1 MVYHIDIDNNS
12 YRVTDIRQVIQET
25 PNIKTLYF
33 NDELSAKASPG
44 QFLMI
49 WIPGVDE
56 IPMSLSTIGPT
67 PSASITVKKVGE
79 ATEALHNLNP
89 GDMIGVR
96 GPYGKGFTLHK
107 GRVMIVAGGS
117 GMSPLHPLLMRLLKI
132 GSEVTL
138 ILGAKSK
145 ENLLFLD
152 NLLEVS
158 IDNFEFVP
166 VTEDGSYGSK
176 GLASEAAGE
185 RMEDAQF
192 DMVYACGP
200 EMMMFEVYKLS
211 RMHSI
216 PIEICLERYMR
227 CGMGICGSCGIGK
240 YRVCR
245 DGPVFSTSELVEI
258 EDEFGKYRLSPSGRK
273 VNVE

>member
-1 MVYHIDIDNNS
+1 MVYRVDIDNNS
-12 YRVTDIRQVIQET
+12 YRVTEIRRVIQET
-25 PNIKTLYF
+25 PNIKTFYF

-56 IPMSLSTIGPT
+56 IPMSLSSIALAS
-67 PSASITVKKVGE
+67 SASITVKKVGE

-96 GPYGKGFTLHK
+96 GPYGRGFTLHT

-117 GMSPLHPLLMRLLKI
+117 GMSPLYPLLLELLKLR
-132 GSEVTL
+132 SEVTL

-145 ENLLFLD
+145 ENLLFL
-152 NLLEVS
+152 NRLLEVS
-158 IDNFEFVP
+158 ADNFEFVP

-185 RMEDAQF
+185 RMNDAQF

-211 RMHSI
+211 RMHGI

>member
-12 YRVTDIRQVIQET
+12 YRVTEIRQVIQET
-25 PNIKTLYF
+25 LNIKTLYF

-96 GPYGKGFTLHK
+96 GPYGRGFTLHK

-145 ENLLFLD
+145 ENLLFL
-152 NLLEVS
+152 NKLLEVS

>member
-1 MVYHIDIDNNS
+1 LVYHIDIDNNS
-12 YRVTDIRQVIQET
+12 YRVTEIRQVIQET
-25 PNIKTLYF
+25 LNIKTLYF

-56 IPMSLSTIGPT
+56 IPMSLSTIGPA

-145 ENLLFLD
+145 ENLLFL
-152 NLLEVS
+152 NKLLEVS

>member
-12 YRVTDIRQVIQET
+12 YRVTEIRQVIQET
-25 PNIKTLYF
+25 LNIKTLYF